1 MSLDKEQ
8 IIAAFGVLTSEL
20 SKALIWKFLEMLEIN
35 NRYWI
40 SIILF
45 GFSSNIKDIR
55 EHAIWHFIRPYLGR
69 YGQYL
74 TLSTFDTTRDIV
86 LTIKSNS
93 LTINMIDS

>member
-8 IIAAFGVLTSEL
+8 IITAFGGLTSEL
-20 SKALIWKFLEMLEIN
+20 SKALIWKFLEID

-55 EHAIWHFIRPYLGR
+55 EHAIWHCIRTCLGR

-74 TLSTFDTTRDIV
+74 TLSTFEATRDIIV
-86 LTIKSNS
+86 LTLNLIIFVCFDN
-93 LTINMIDS
+93 